1 MSQNDV
7 EPTAKLA
14 DDYESRISRQRA
26 EHVDDPSFLQRVRA
40 SMEAMHPTERRLATF
55 LLNFPGELASY
66 TAQELAALAH
76 VSAPTVSRFIKR
88 LGYAN
93 YDEARRHVRSD
104 RKSGA
109 ALFMVAARTSEPEGL
124 MRAHLQQAKANL
136 DATLLTVPASEIDTI
151 AQYILYAPRTWI
163 VGFRTSQSF
172 ASYFHWQSYQ
182 VVAGMQV
189 IPQAGQTMAEHIA
202 AIRPDDCVV
211 IFALPRRVQA
221 MDATITAIVQTGAKV
236 ALITDEGM
244 ARRADVAW
252 HLHCATLAPGPLFS
266 HVSVMLLIQLLA
278 TRLIELSGPEGR
290 KRLSSIEALHD
301 KLHEL

>member
-1 MSQNDV
+1 M
-7 EPTAKLA
+7 P
-14 DDYESRISRQRA
+14 
-26 EHVDDPSFLQRVRA
+26 DPSFLHRVRA
-40 SMEAMHPTERRLATF
+40 SMDVLHPTERRLATF

-104 RKSGA
+104 QKSGA
-109 ALFMVAARTSEPEGL
+109 ALLMMAARTSEPEGQ
-124 MRAHLQQAKANL
+124 MRAHLEQAKANL
-136 DATLLTVPASEIDTI
+136 EATLVTLPASDIE
-151 AQYILYAPRTWI
+151 AMARAILTAPQTWS

-182 VVAGMQV
+182 VVPRLQV

-202 AIRPDDCVV
+202 AIRPEDCVV
-211 IFALPRRVQA
+211 IFALSRRIQA
-221 MDATITAIVQTGAKV
+221 MEAILSAIVDTGARI

-244 ARRADVAW
+244 ARRDDVQW
-252 HLHCATLAPGPLFS
+252 HLHCATIAPGPLFS

-290 KRLSSIEALHD
+290 KRLSGIEVLHD
-301 KLHEL
+301 RLHEV

>member
-1 MSQNDV
+1 MPDQ
-7 EPTAKLA
+7 
-14 DDYESRISRQRA
+14 
-26 EHVDDPSFLQRVRA
+26 SFLQQVRA
-40 SMEAMHPTERRLATF
+40 SLDGLHPAERRLAAF

-88 LGYAN
+88 LGYAS
-93 YDEARRHVRSD
+93 YDEARRHVRSEQE
-104 RKSGA
+104 SGA
-109 ALFMVAARTSEPEGL
+109 ALFMVAAKISDPDCQ
-124 MRAHLQQAKANL
+124 MRAHLDQARANL
-136 DATLLTVPASEIDTI
+136 DATLRRMPASEIDAI
-151 AQYILYAPRTWI
+151 AQGILTASRSWV

-182 VVAGMQV
+182 VVPGLQV

-211 IFALPRRVQA
+211 IFALSRRIRALEA
-221 MDATITAIVQTGAKV
+221 MVSAIVQTDAKV
-236 ALITDEGM
+236 VLISDDSLERRTDVG
-244 ARRADVAW
+244 W

-266 HVSVMLLIQLLA
+266 HVSVMLVIQLLA

-290 KRLSSIEALHD
+290 KRLSAIDALHD
-301 KLHEL
+301 RLGEL